1 MIYEQALTAAK
12 GEIDIHRV
20 WDADTQARTKPAR
33 QSKYSRKKKY
43 KDIGLHLLRVN
54 KQVRKEATPILYSQ
68 NTFKFSNAQGLA
80 SFFGRNS
87 LHVRDLS
94 RIVICDE
101 LWLDS
106 GPGTRLAIET
116 AFNLLS
122 FAENIQSLELTLK
135 WTQSGDLNVA
145 AQSFFLLARNWLQA
159 VGTRKGDKRA
169 AMDILTIDD
178 IEMSSRPTRVG
189 DRVELF
195 QEALGQA
202 LAD

>member
-1 MIYEQALTAAK
+1 MIYEHTLTAAN

-20 WDADTQARTKPAR
+20 WDADTQTRTKPAR

-43 KDIGLHLLRVN
+43 RDIVLQLLRVN
-54 KQVRKEATPILYSQ
+54 KQVREEATSILYSQ
-68 NTFKFSNAQGLA
+68 NTFRFSNTHDLA

-101 LWLDS
+101 LWLNF

-135 WTQSGDLNVA
+135 WTRSDDINA
-145 AQSFFLLARNWLQA
+145 AARSFYLLARNWLQA
-159 VGTRKGDKRA
+159 VGIRKGDKHA
-169 AMDILTIDD
+169 AMEILTIEG
-178 IEMSSRPTRVG
+178 IQMSSRRTRIG
-189 DRVELF
+189 DRIELF
-195 QEALGQA
+195 REALEQA
-202 LAD
+202 LAG